1 MIFHMRRMTPLA
13 ALLVLVGC
21 QREPESCLDLFGSG
35 QHKTCFLVFDLCA
48 NFEFF
53 GQDLNIDDPTLPDTL
68 TSRLVKARLG
78 PARQLAT
85 ATSDDDGVHA
95 LHTDVLD
102 HLPQHVSTMTV
113 DNFLVRKHRR
123 EVEQFTDRKRWDA
136 LSDEDAETVAHVLAP
151 LPNGLEPEPP
161 ETKQFDLLMYRL
173 MVALLDR
180 SRAFTGYRDEVR
192 HLAGRLE
199 EVSSIRWSSSSSCS
213 SKPCRPTGIPR
224 ASRGCS
230 MTPTWTTSLPSCV
243 ASTKSWGRS
252 LGRRS

>member
-78 PARQLAT
+78 LARQLAT
-85 ATSDDDGVHA
+85 ATSDDNGVHA

-102 HLPQHVSTMTV
+102 HLHQHVSTMTV

-192 HLAGRLE
+192 YLAGRLE
-199 EVSSIRWSSSSSCS
+199 EVSSIPLV
-213 SKPCRPTGIPR
+213 KQQLVLIEAVQTDGHPEGVEGMFDDADVDNII
-224 ASRGCS
+224 AIVRGFNEVVGAQFG
-230 MTPTWTTSLPSCV
+230 T
-243 ASTKSWGRS
+243 A
-252 LGRRS
+252 